1 MCIIGDESGIFRTFD
16 PNTGKQSETV
26 TAKSQLKSA
35 GPGNRMQLT
44 ADQLARL
51 QDAKP
56 SISTR
61 AEHDLEAS
69 IGINRG
75 SHWLCAVTKAG
86 RMEVS
91 HIMRCPWLEGYTDIA
106 AIRFDRYRISTLSS
120 APMAY

>member
-1 MCIIGDESGIFRTFD
+1 MIRRGQLDEVLAVCVIGDESGVFRTFD
-16 PNTGKQSETV
+16 PNTGKQSGPM

-35 GPGNRMQLT
+35 GSGNRMKLT

-61 AEHDLEAS
+61 AENDFEAS

-75 SHWLCAVTKAG
+75 SHWLCAITKKG
-86 RMEVS
+86 RIEVS
-91 HIMRCPWLEGYTDIA
+91 H
-106 AIRFDRYRISTLSS
+106 AIRCL
-120 APMAY
+120 

>member
-1 MCIIGDESGIFRTFD
+1 MRCPQLDQVLAICIIGDESGIFRTFD
-16 PNTGKQSETV
+16 PNTGKQSEPM

-35 GPGNRMQLT
+35 GSGNRIQLT

-61 AEHDLEAS
+61 VENNLEAS
-69 IGINRG
+69 IGMNRG
-75 SHWLCAVTKAG
+75 SHWLCAITKTG

-91 HIMRCPWLEGYTDIA
+91 HIRPCL
-106 AIRFDRYRISTLSS
+106 
-120 APMAY
+120 